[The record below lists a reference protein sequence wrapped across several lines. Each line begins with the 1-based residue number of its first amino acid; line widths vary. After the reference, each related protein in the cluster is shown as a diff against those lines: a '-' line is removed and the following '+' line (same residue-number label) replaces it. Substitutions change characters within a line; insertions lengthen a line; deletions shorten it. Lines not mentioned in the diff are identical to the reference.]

1 MHKVTQ
7 LTVLDNTRLL
17 LSFDEGEQ
25 RIFDVMPYLERGA
38 FKSLKDPARFRQ
50 AYVAFDTVCWPE
62 GLDMSPDT
70 LYQHALPANLVL

>member
-17 LSFDEGEQ
+17 LTFDAGEQ
-25 RIFDVMPYLERGA
+25 RIFDASPFLERGV
-38 FKSLKDPARFRQ
+38 FKPLKDPARFRQ

-62 GLDMSPDT
+62 DLDIAPDT
-70 LYQHALPANLVL
+70 LYRHAQPVS